1 MLKKAAHPVVVLFM
15 AFYFVFLHTAPAMAG
30 MVGSVLSD
38 GKTEAKSLRE
48 MEINKIQR
56 ALENQLVREK
66 LEAYG
71 LSPQEV
77 KEKLNQMT
85 DQQIHML
92 AQASDRVLAGGD
104 LIGAVIGVLI
114 IVLLV
119 ILILKLMGKEIII
132 A

>member
-1 MLKKAAHPVVVLFM
+1 MLKKASHPLLVVCMVL
-15 AFYFVFLHTAPAMAG
+15 YFVFLNTSPAIAG
-30 MVGSVLSD
+30 MIGSITSE
-38 GKTEAKSLRE
+38 GQTTQSLRE

-66 LEAYG
+66 LKAYG
-71 LSPQEV
+71 LTPEEV
-77 KEKLNQMT
+77 NQKLSQMS

-104 LIGAVIGVLI
+104 ILGTVIAVLI
-114 IVLLV
+114 IVLLIV
-119 ILILKLMGKEIII
+119 LILKLLGKEIII

>member
-1 MLKKAAHPVVVLFM
+1 MLKKVSHPFLILAV
-15 AFYFVFLHTAPAMAG
+15 AFYFIFLHTAPAAAG
-30 MVGSVLSD
+30 MVDSVLSD

-48 MEINKIQR
+48 IEINKIQR
-56 ALENQLVREK
+56 ALENQLVQEK

-77 KEKLNQMT
+77 KEKLNHMT

-92 AQASDRVLAGGD
+92 AQASDRILAGGD
-104 LIGAVIGVLI
+104 LLGTTIAILI
-114 IVLLV
+114 IILLIV
-119 ILILKLMGKEIII
+119 LILKLMGKEIII

>member
-1 MLKKAAHPVVVLFM
+1 MLKKASHPLLVVFM
-15 AFYFVFLHTAPAMAG
+15 AVYFIFLNTSGAVAG
-30 MVGSVLSD
+30 MVGSVTSE
-38 GKTEAKSLRE
+38 GQSTQSLRE

-66 LEAYG
+66 LKAYG
-71 LSPQEV
+71 LTPEEV
-77 KEKLNQMT
+77 NQKLSQMS

-104 LIGAVIGVLI
+104 ILGTIIAVLI
-114 IVLLV
+114 IVLLIV
-119 ILILKLMGKEIII
+119 LILKLLGKEIII

>member
-1 MLKKAAHPVVVLFM
+1 MLKKASHPLLVVFM
-15 AFYFVFLHTAPAMAG
+15 AVYFIFLNTSGAVAG
-30 MVGSVLSD
+30 MVGSVTSE
-38 GKTEAKSLRE
+38 GQTTQSLRE

-66 LEAYG
+66 LKAYG
-71 LSPQEV
+71 LTPEEV
-77 KEKLNQMT
+77 NQKLSQMS

-104 LIGAVIGVLI
+104 ILGTIIAVLI
-114 IVLLV
+114 IVLLIV
-119 ILILKLMGKEIII
+119 LILKLLGKEIII

>member
-1 MLKKAAHPVVVLFM
+1 MLKKASHPLLVICIVL
-15 AFYFVFLHTAPAMAG
+15 YFVFLNTSPAIAG
-30 MVGSVLSD
+30 MIGSITSE
-38 GKTEAKSLRE
+38 GQTTQSLRE

-66 LEAYG
+66 LKAYG
-71 LSPQEV
+71 LTPEEV
-77 KEKLNQMT
+77 NQKLSQMS

-104 LIGAVIGVLI
+104 ILGTVIAVLI
-114 IVLLV
+114 IVLLIV
-119 ILILKLMGKEIII
+119 LILKLLGKEIII

>member
-1 MLKKAAHPVVVLFM
+1 MLRKTSHPLLVVFM
-15 AFYFVFLHTAPAMAG
+15 AVYFIFLNTSGAVAG
-30 MVGSVLSD
+30 MVGSVTSE
-38 GKTEAKSLRE
+38 GQTTQSLRE

-66 LEAYG
+66 LKAYG
-71 LSPQEV
+71 LTPEEV
-77 KEKLNQMT
+77 NQKLSQMS

-104 LIGAVIGVLI
+104 ILGTIIAVLI
-114 IVLLV
+114 IVLLIV
-119 ILILKLMGKEIII
+119 LILKLLGKEIII

>member
-1 MLKKAAHPVVVLFM
+1 MLKKASHPLIVVFM
-15 AFYFVFLHTAPAMAG
+15 AVYFIFLNTSGAVAG
-30 MVGSVLSD
+30 MVGSVTSE
-38 GKTEAKSLRE
+38 GQTTQSLRE

-66 LEAYG
+66 LKAYG
-71 LSPQEV
+71 LTPEEV
-77 KEKLNQMT
+77 NQKLSQMS

-104 LIGAVIGVLI
+104 ILGTIIAVLI
-114 IVLLV
+114 IVLLIV
-119 ILILKLMGKEIII
+119 LILKLLGKEIII

>member
-1 MLKKAAHPVVVLFM
+1 MLKKASHPLLVVFM
-15 AFYFVFLHTAPAMAG
+15 AVYFIFLNTSGAVAG
-30 MVGSVLSD
+30 MVGSVTSE
-38 GKTEAKSLRE
+38 GQTTQSLRE

-66 LEAYG
+66 LKAYG
-71 LSPQEV
+71 LTPEEV
-77 KEKLNQMT
+77 NQKLSQMS

-104 LIGAVIGVLI
+104 ILGTVIAVLI
-114 IVLLV
+114 IVLLIV
-119 ILILKLMGKEIII
+119 LILKLLGKEIII